1 MRLPFTFSCPACR
14 AAGQR
19 FPIYQAIE
27 RKTCTR
33 CSSCGSEVVSE
44 LGYVAPAIWHVL
56 SLMALAT
63 LGLIFVAS
71 ILTAQWFWGIA
82 ALIAQGVLTWMPGM
96 YLHSRN
102 ATLPVVNERPKRYGR
117 KQVS

>member
-33 CSSCGSEVVSE
+33 CSSCGSK
-44 LGYVAPAIWHVL
+44 VA
-56 SLMALAT
+56 MAP

-71 ILTAQWFWGIA
+71 ILTADRAGRSDLDA
-82 ALIAQGVLTWMPGM
+82 GDVSPLAKRHAL
-96 YLHSRN
+96 
-102 ATLPVVNERPKRYGR
+102 
-117 KQVS
+117 

>member
-27 RKTCTR
+27 RKTRTR
-33 CSSCGSEVVSE
+33 CSSCESEVVSE
-44 LGYVAPAIWHVL
+44 LGYVAHAIWHVL
-56 SLMALAT
+56 SLMAMAP
-63 LGLIFVAS
+63 LGLILVAS
-71 ILTAQWFWGIA
+71 ILTAQWSWGIA

-102 ATLPVVNERPKRYGR
+102 ATLPVVHERPKRYGR